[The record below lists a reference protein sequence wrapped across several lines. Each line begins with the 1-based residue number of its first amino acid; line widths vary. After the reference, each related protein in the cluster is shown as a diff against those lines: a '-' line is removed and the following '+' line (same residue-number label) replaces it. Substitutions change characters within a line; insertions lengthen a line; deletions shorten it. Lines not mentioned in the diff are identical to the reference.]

1 MKVSR
6 RGFIKVAGAGA
17 VCLGLSRLG
26 LDLGPAQ
33 AYAAGLKIEGS
44 KAVVTPSGERK
55 VRDGF
60 YLHGGNP
67 ADAVSS
73 GCVKSLNDDAFTHI
87 RTLTGVKG
95 AVPFCVGTA
104 CEPDLSRA
112 ISVTVSE
119 AVDAAVE
126 AVSSSMREKLGF

>member
-1 MKVSR
+1 M
-6 RGFIKVAGAGA
+6 
-17 VCLGLSRLG
+17 
-26 LDLGPAQ
+26 
-33 AYAAGLKIEGS
+33 
-44 KAVVTPSGERK
+44 
-55 VRDGF
+55 RDGF

-126 AVSSSMREKLGF
+126 AAASMVEKLGF